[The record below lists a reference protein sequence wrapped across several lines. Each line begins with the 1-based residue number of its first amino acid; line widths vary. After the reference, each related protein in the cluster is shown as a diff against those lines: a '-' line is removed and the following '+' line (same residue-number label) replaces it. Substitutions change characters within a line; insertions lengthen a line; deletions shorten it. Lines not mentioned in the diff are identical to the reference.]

1 MSDWPC
7 RDDNNILS
15 TLLLTGD
22 NKVGESIEVAQL
34 LFCLLHSRR
43 SASWGLSET
52 CCMVLH
58 HALSSVWYEIKDRM
72 RRNKE
77 SAATVKHLGSCVPAA
92 YTHSVCRITPQ
103 FFPFL
108 HLLLFLGLFLQFIG
122 FTQIENT
129 VIYLKSCD
137 MLTLTSRKQ
146 IVGLAYV
153 T

>member
-1 MSDWPC
+1 MSDWLCP
-7 RDDNNILS
+7 DDNNILS

-34 LFCLLHSRR
+34 LFCLLYSRR
-43 SASWGLSET
+43 TASWGLWET

-58 HALSSVWYEIKDRM
+58 RALSSVWYRIKDRI

-77 SAATVKHLGSCVPAA
+77 SAATAKHLGSCDPVA
-92 YTHSVCRITPQ
+92 YTQSVCRITPQ
-103 FFPFL
+103 FCPFL
-108 HLLLFLGLFLQFIG
+108 HLLLLLGLFLQFSG

-146 IVGLAYV
+146 TVGLAYV